1 MVNFSKDFGKHHID
15 ALALME
21 GQKYTY
27 DWNSQEAHG
36 FDTNYF
42 KFNNMK
48 AAANVSWGNLQSNY
62 TEYTLSSY
70 MARVNYMLADK
81 YIATVNVRTDG
92 SSKLGNGQKW
102 GSVHSTILWLQ
113 RLTYLRVLLIAIEA
127 STGPTILH

>member
-1 MVNFSKDFGKHHID
+1 MGKLNGNGWAYIANTNRKDYMGNVMVNFSKDFGKHHID

-48 AAANVSWGNLQSNY
+48 AAANVSWGNLQLRAVVVQCQLAQALAVAHGLRS
-62 TEYTLSSY
+62 TL
-70 MARVNYMLADK
+70 LFE
-81 YIATVNVRTDG
+81 
-92 SSKLGNGQKW
+92 
-102 GSVHSTILWLQ
+102 H
-113 RLTYLRVLLIAIEA
+113 AIHGGLVQ
-127 STGPTILH
+127 T

>member
-1 MVNFSKDFGKHHID
+1 MGLYCQYQPQGLYGNVMVNFSKDFGKHHID

-48 AAANVSWGNLQSNY
+48 
-62 TEYTLSSY
+62 
-70 MARVNYMLADK
+70 
-81 YIATVNVRTDG
+81 
-92 SSKLGNGQKW
+92 
-102 GSVHSTILWLQ
+102 
-113 RLTYLRVLLIAIEA
+113 LL
-127 STGPTILH
+127 PM